1 VAMTTKMPMET
12 MSADAGAI
20 TEIPPVAPGLL
31 PRQPALYQPVPDQK
45 GSESAPLFFK
55 HLTPALLH
63 PNTRYMASDRDT
75 VVGRATDAASRI
87 FVTRDETGKRKF
99 NSPYFLRLATAVAAD
114 SASRKYR
121 AHSSTAPLSDFGSNV
136 GNDAGMNLLHEF
148 GPAVRKMATSHLPE
162 FITRIEEHV
171 TR

>member
-1 VAMTTKMPMET
+1 MVKRISLIRMVGWCLIGACPAVCQSKHPAAASGLPDAPSAMVTQTQRWQRIGDEAQLTAGPSVAMTTKMPMET

-75 VVGRATDAASRI
+75 VV
-87 FVTRDETGKRKF
+87 
-99 NSPYFLRLATAVAAD
+99 
-114 SASRKYR
+114 
-121 AHSSTAPLSDFGSNV
+121 
-136 GNDAGMNLLHEF
+136 
-148 GPAVRKMATSHLPE
+148 
-162 FITRIEEHV
+162 
-171 TR
+171 